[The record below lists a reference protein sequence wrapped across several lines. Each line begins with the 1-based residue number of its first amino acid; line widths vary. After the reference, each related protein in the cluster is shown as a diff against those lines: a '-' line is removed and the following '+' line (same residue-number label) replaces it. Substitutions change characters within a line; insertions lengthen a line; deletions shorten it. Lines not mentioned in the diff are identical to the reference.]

1 MAENSTAK
9 SMPEKRLG
17 FLGYLLILVG
27 AVLMNFSP
35 FFGVISVFGFVLA
48 AIAWLDL
55 GGRSKEKVMIGN
67 GMFMLV
73 FLAVSFALPVAALF
87 FGNIRILVYGMLALF
102 AITLVSLFFDLAS
115 HLRAYR
121 RFKARGFLLGF
132 TFRIVGILFSIYLI
146 SSLSALLRVNSFS
159 NVLELTLAFSRIT
172 PQVSA
177 MAVVVVLAN
186 LFSALGFYELR

>member
-1 MAENSTAK
+1 MAESTAK
-9 SMPEKRLG
+9 SMPEKKLG
-17 FLGYLLILVG
+17 FLGYLLILIG

-55 GGRSKEKVMIGN
+55 GSRSREKVMVGN
-67 GMFMLV
+67 GMFMLI
-73 FLAVSFALPVAALF
+73 FLAAAFVLPVAALL
-87 FGNIRILVYGMLALF
+87 FGNVRILVYGMLALF
-102 AITLVSLFFDLAS
+102 AITFVSLFFDLAS

-121 RFKARGFLLGF
+121 RFKAKGFLLGF
-132 TFRIVGILFSIYLI
+132 VFRIMGILFSIYLI
-146 SSLSALLRVNSFS
+146 SSLITLLRANSFS
-159 NVLELTLAFSRIT
+159 NVFELTSAFSRIT
-172 PQVSA
+172 PQVSV